1 MEYASEHERNF
12 GGGLD
17 EHALEQHEPM
27 AAERRPVGGSGS
39 PEDSGEALLADSAAF
54 HRKKLSSL
62 IEELGPRCQKADPLT
77 RSHRDFLA
85 ISTSSKMVL
94 LPFIMPWLCTLL
106 GNRAP
111 SYSIFARSGALRI
124 RPITMVNRR
133 SKRREADDAPPRPRR
148 GLQRPADGV
157 PAVARCHPDAY
168 DELLC
173 AKVASLRTLL
183 TSAVLPHQAKLPR
196 TEVFESERTHFR
208 MRAAFAMWQEGRNS
222 TTPTLHY
229 VMYNPDD
236 TNPHE
241 VLSFPMGSRLINE
254 LMTPLRDGLSSSK
267 VLHDRISQVSLLT
280 TTTDEALV
288 SITYNKP
295 IDDAAGHCARA
306 PLADAICSSQL
317 PHPHATSDP
326 TRCALRRTLVHTTL
340 AGTAEAKRLAESLGV
355 RLVGRSKGVKIVI
368 GGETVSEQLHVPHG
382 RGECHYIQTEGAFTQ
397 PNAKVCEKMLGWAY
411 AVTARLDECA
421 RAADLCELY
430 CGNGCFTIAL
440 APNFRRVLAT
450 EMSKV

>member
-1 MEYASEHERNF
+1 M
-12 GGGLD
+12 G
-17 EHALEQHEPM
+17 
-27 AAERRPVGGSGS
+27 V
-39 PEDSGEALLADSAAF
+39 
-54 HRKKLSSL
+54 
-62 IEELGPRCQKADPLT
+62 
-77 RSHRDFLA
+77 
-85 ISTSSKMVL
+85 VL

-111 SYSIFARSGALRI
+111 SNSILARSGALRI

-133 SKRREADDAPPRPRR
+133 RKRREADDAPPRPRR

-168 DELLC
+168 EELLC

-183 TSAVLPHQAKLPR
+183 TSAVLPHQANLPR
-196 TEVFESERTHFR
+196 TEVFRSERTHFR
-208 MRAAFAMWQEGRNS
+208 MRAAFAMWKEGRNS

-267 VLHDRISQVSLLT
+267 VLHDRINQVSLLT

-317 PHPHATSDP
+317 PHPHSTSDP
-326 TRCALRRTLVHTTL
+326 TGHLIRPPHSDPHAVPDGAHSCTRRLQGRQRRRDSPNRSVCGWSGALRV
-340 AGTAEAKRLAESLGV
+340 
-355 RLVGRSKGVKIVI
+355 
-368 GGETVSEQLHVPHG
+368 
-382 RGECHYIQTEGAFTQ
+382 
-397 PNAKVCEKMLGWAY
+397 
-411 AVTARLDECA
+411 
-421 RAADLCELY
+421 
-430 CGNGCFTIAL
+430 
-440 APNFRRVLAT
+440 
-450 EMSKV
+450 